1 VEKEPETN
9 QPTDIPDDFD
19 NCKGQCGF
27 TPWCKACME
36 SRKEA
41 ERLIRGTSTANW
53 PDEQDD

>member
-1 VEKEPETN
+1 MDKQAEKSQVIDN
-9 QPTDIPDDFD
+9 SDDFD

-41 ERLIRGTSTANW
+41 EKIAQGTYAANW
-53 PDEQDD
+53 PEED